1 MTADY
6 PQLSGV
12 NEDLSNYPKELK
24 ASAYSDGES
33 KADIPSIDSVL
44 FRDLAVFFS
53 GFLLALYGVFIY
65 DQRGCLGA
73 SLVGLGALSAFAA
86 LAYMI
91 FAFDYRGVSISQSDD
106 EDNGENF
113 QHNSAIVPTDRIPV
127 DFKLGNSQ
135 GGESLDVRCQI

>member
-1 MTADY
+1 MARVRPIFHLLTLFCSATLRSSSAASSLLCMACSFMTNGD
-6 PQLSGV
+6 
-12 NEDLSNYPKELK
+12 
-24 ASAYSDGES
+24 
-33 KADIPSIDSVL
+33 
-44 FRDLAVFFS
+44 
-53 GFLLALYGVFIY
+53 
-65 DQRGCLGA
+65 A

>member
-1 MTADY
+1 LTADY

-65 DQRGCLGA
+65 DQRGCL
-73 SLVGLGALSAFAA
+73 
-86 LAYMI
+86 AYMI